1 MSWRWPSDQQYRNET
16 GAILRFDQHIFST
29 NLNTRGSHISHFWS
43 SPNYV
48 EVPLPNQIGTLINM
62 DYTTESQ
69 RILNDRNFLAG
80 TEVQQ
85 NTIPGTLKS
94 RNNPTTGPDMNRRSP
109 GGLQNDLSYITPRA
123 NDDGDDPRMAFLDV
137 IDTTWLG
144 QSRRKYNFTINFT
157 CKSIADSAVAGS
169 ICNFMSGQ
177 CLPYLQY
184 YNANDIIANQRA
196 FHPPMWAIH
205 VENNDGDR
213 YLATRAWLGEYPQLC
228 VLQKVNA
235 IRLGGEG
242 NNVIGM
248 RDPTS
253 STVGFVPIIYQLQLG
268 FIELEPVYRSTNG
281 ESETRSRSQ
290 FFQ

>member
-29 NLNTRGSHISHFWS
+29 DLNKRGNPIQHFWNS
-43 SPNYV
+43 SNYV

-69 RILNDRNFLAG
+69 RILNDRNFLQG
-80 TEVQQ
+80 FNVVPDTV
-85 NTIPGTLKS
+85 PGTLK
-94 RNNPTTGPDMNRRSP
+94 PQGVGGIDVNRRSP
-109 GGLQNDLSYITPRA
+109 GGILNNLTGVEVRQA
-123 NDDGDDPRMAFLDV
+123 DDTDDPRMAFLDV

-177 CLPYLQY
+177 CLPYLQKY
-184 YNANDIIANQRA
+184 TAHDIIANQRA

-213 YLATRAWLGEYPQLC
+213 GLATRAWLGEYPQLC

-242 NNVIGM
+242 NNIIGM
-248 RDPTS
+248 RDPTN
-253 STVGFVPIIYQLQLG
+253 TNVGFVPIIYQLQLG
-268 FIELEPVYRSTNG
+268 FIELEPVYRSTDG
-281 ESETRSRSQ
+281 ESEARSRSQ
-290 FFQ
+290 FFHS